1 MALFEPEE
9 SPQLGAA
16 KASMGK
22 SRNKQLA
29 ELFDCGIGIHHAGML
44 RSDRNLV
51 EKLFG
56 QGHIKVRRVPVA
68 SCHTSSHTCFCS
80 IFCTGWG
87 N

>member
-1 MALFEPEE
+1 
-9 SPQLGAA
+9 
-16 KASMGK
+16 MGK

-56 QGHIKVRRVPVA
+56 QGHIKVFVTLTLGRQESA
-68 SCHTSSHTCFCS
+68 IQIQNS
-80 IFCTGWG
+80 
-87 N
+87 

>member
-56 QGHIKVRRVPVA
+56 QGHIKV
-68 SCHTSSHTCFCS
+68 CS
-80 IFCTGWG
+80 TLIHLGLERLTPLGPYST
-87 N
+87 